1 MPTIKS
7 ISVLLRV
14 IGVSSETGAPSF
26 YPTCPMNR
34 VGSPW
39 QIAVAGL
46 SIGVLLRVI
55 GVSSETGAPSFY
67 PTCPMNRV
75 ELLWQIAVA
84 GLSIGEGNN
93 ACMR

>member
-34 VGSPW
+34 VGS
-39 QIAVAGL
+39 
-46 SIGVLLRVI
+46 
-55 GVSSETGAPSFY
+55 
-67 PTCPMNRV
+67 
-75 ELLWQIAVA
+75 LWQIAVA
-84 GLSIGEGNN
+84 GLSIGECNN
-93 ACMR
+93 TYVKATKLKQIGHRREVQAHVHGTFRW